1 MNSNTQ
7 LAQRKENLSSLLGR
21 KQFQESL
28 KDVLPKHLTPERV
41 VKMALVAASR
51 QPKLYDCTPQS
62 FLQSVMTSAELG
74 LDCTGTL
81 GQGYLIPF
89 WNGKIKAFECQF
101 MAGYQGLI
109 SLARRSGNI
118 ARIESRIVYEKD
130 RFDIDYGTGQRLV
143 HKPYLGVDKGEIT
156 CVYAIAELTGGGVQL
171 EIMTIDEIKSIRD
184 RSKAKDSGPWV
195 TDFGE
200 MARKTVIRRIA
211 KYLPLS
217 PELVKAIETDD
228 RQFDFTPHGAVA
240 DEIQVGVNGLKE
252 RLKVESKEVAS
263 ELDPKLEAKAKA
275 KAAADIKATKAKAK
289 KEKAKLGIT
298 EKEATQTADEKLSDY
313 KYKCNYC
320 EQMFNEGES
329 AKNPQGVILCPN
341 CLTSNVTDTTKE
353 PAEQAAS

>member
-1 MNSNTQ
+1 MTTQ

-89 WNGKIKAFECQF
+89 YNGKIKAFECQF

-118 ARIESRIVYEKD
+118 ARIESRLVYEKD
-130 RFDIDYGTGQRLV
+130 RFDIDYGTGQKLI
-143 HKPYLGVDKGEIT
+143 HKPYLGVDKGNIT
-156 CVYAIAELTGGGVQL
+156 CVYAIAELTGGGVQI
-171 EIMTIDEIKSIRD
+171 EVMTIDEINAIRD
-184 RSKAKDSGPWV
+184 RSKAKASGPWV

-200 MARKTVIRRIA
+200 MARKTVVRRIA

-228 RQFDFTPHGAVA
+228 RQFDFTPHGEVA
-240 DEIQVGVNGLKE
+240 GEIQVGVNGLKE
-252 RLKVESKEVAS
+252 RLKVESKEV
-263 ELDPKLEAKAKA
+263 EDKPEEEAKSQ
-275 KAAADIKATKAKAK
+275 AAADVKAK
-289 KEKAKLGIT
+289 KEKVKKEKAKKGIT
-298 EKEATQTADEKLSDY
+298 EKEAEQTAEEKLSDY
-313 KYKCNYC
+313 QYKCNYC
-320 EQMFNEGES
+320 KRMFNKGEE
-329 AKNPQGVILCPN
+329 AKNPQGKILCPN
-341 CLTSNVTDTTKE
+341 CLTSDVIDTTKE
-353 PAEQAAS
+353 PVEQTV